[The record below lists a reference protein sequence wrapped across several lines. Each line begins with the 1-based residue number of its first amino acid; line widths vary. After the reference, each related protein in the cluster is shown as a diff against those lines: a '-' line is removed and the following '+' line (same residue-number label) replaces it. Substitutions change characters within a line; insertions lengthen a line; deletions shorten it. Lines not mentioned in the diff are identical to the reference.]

1 MTTRT
6 DPAAPAGPAHPAAL
20 RLFDYACALS
30 FGATA
35 ALAAWWLVPDGTP
48 GTHANGID
56 YNADLDQIVLSFREV
71 SEFWVIDHN
80 TTTEEAAGPAG
91 DLLYRW
97 GNPEAYDRGKPADR
111 QLFFQHDAKWVPD
124 GTPGALAMPLGMVVG
139 VVAATPVLFLLNWIL
154 GGFEVLMLAMQI
166 GMLAG
171 MAAPMIRGGTP
182 GSVALAGAGV
192 GLVVQLLLHAL
203 DRSLH
208 GDVGGRAP

>member
-35 ALAAWWLVPDGTP
+35 ALAAWWL
-48 GTHANGID
+48 
-56 YNADLDQIVLSFREV
+56 
-71 SEFWVIDHN
+71 
-80 TTTEEAAGPAG
+80 
-91 DLLYRW
+91 
-97 GNPEAYDRGKPADR
+97 
-111 QLFFQHDAKWVPD
+111 VPD